1 MVLMLWAHCAVVAPM
16 PCSLHFTQVELLW
29 VEAAMLGR
37 RLTTRHTLLAALS
50 TYVPGGKGASVRS
63 NRSAMSWTKKAAQ
76 GRAQEEPVTPRVS
89 LLSYARCRRRVCE

>member
-1 MVLMLWAHCAVVAPM
+1 
-16 PCSLHFTQVELLW
+16 
-29 VEAAMLGR
+29 MLGR
-37 RLTTRHTLLAALS
+37 RLSIYPALLAALS

-89 LLSYARCRRRVCE
+89 LSQIRGGL

>member
-1 MVLMLWAHCAVVAPM
+1 
-16 PCSLHFTQVELLW
+16 
-29 VEAAMLGR
+29 MLGR
-37 RLTTRHTLLAALS
+37 RLTTDRALLAALS

-89 LLSYARCRRRVCE
+89 FLQTRGGPLMQEKGM